1 MKKLVPWL
9 KSNWVSMTA
18 ILVALLAAPVAMYFA
33 GSWRASVLKSVEN
46 NVNQDISSLNAIDVT
61 YQVQPFLSGQQEISV
76 KTVPNEASTKAVTA
90 ILERVLAE
98 SAAVR
103 DEALA
108 FNQRDMRPLIT
119 GPTVEENLF
128 PEPVDESS
136 RLRLLSRMVAEW
148 PRAHEE
154 LLRRNQIGMPL
165 SADQVIAALQQVQRQ
180 EVSRLDAG
188 QPGRTLTPDE
198 QAEIAR
204 ILSER
209 RLQIYRNEARRV
221 TAYAD
226 AAVFKGVRPWGS
238 TTVLPLEV
246 AWQWQTLFWV
256 HAEIIRAVVTA
267 NADTVGGWL
276 PVYDAPVKRIESIT
290 VSGPSKPGQASSPG
304 GGGDRD
310 PSAPASDGSEPQP
323 AGDEKAE
330 LARDFS
336 QSHTGRSSW
345 PAMAN
350 PIYDIRYVDIDMIV
364 SSERLP
370 AVLAAFPKTNFMTV
384 VGLSFADFDPSAD
397 LREGFD
403 YGSEHLVRAS
413 IRVETVWLRGWMKQW
428 MPAKVRAALGIPED
442 PKPEQASEGQQQ
454 EEQQGE

>member
-9 KSNWVSMTA
+9 KSNWMSLTA
-18 ILVALLAAPVAMYFA
+18 ILIALILAPVGMYFA
-33 GSWRASVLKSVEN
+33 GSWRAAVLKSVEG

-61 YQVQPFLSGQQEISV
+61 YQVQPFLSGQEGISV
-76 KTVPNEASTKAVTA
+76 KTVPNEASTQAITA
-90 ILERVLAE
+90 ILERVLSE

-108 FNQRDMRPLIT
+108 FNQRDMQPLIR
-119 GPTVEENLF
+119 GSAPNENLF
-128 PEPVDESS
+128 PQPADESS

-148 PRAHEE
+148 PQAHET
-154 LLRRNQIGMPL
+154 LLRRYHMGMPL
-165 SADQVIAALQQVQRQ
+165 SADQVVAALQQVQRQ

-188 QPGRTLTPDE
+188 QPGRTLTAEE

-209 RLQIYRNEARRV
+209 RLQMYRNEARRV
-221 TAYAD
+221 TAYAEPSVFRGVTPW
-226 AAVFKGVRPWGS
+226 AA
-238 TTVLPLEV
+238 TAVLPLET

-256 HAEIIRAVVTA
+256 HEEIIRAVAAA

-290 VSGPSKPGQASSPG
+290 VTSPSKSGQPATG
-304 GGGDRD
+304 GSGDRD
-310 PSAPASDGSEPQP
+310 PSSAGAEGAEAQP
-323 AGDEKAE
+323 SGDDKAE

-336 QSHTGRSSW
+336 LSHSGRSSW
-345 PAMAN
+345 PVMAN
-350 PIYDIRYVDIDMIV
+350 PIYDIRYVDIQMIV
-364 SSERLP
+364 SSQRLP
-370 AVLAAFPKTNFMTV
+370 AVLAAFPRTNFMTV
-384 VGLSFADFDPSAD
+384 VGLNFSDYDPSAD

-403 YGSEHLVRAS
+403 YGAEHLVRAD

-428 MPAKVRAALGIPED
+428 MPPKVRAALGIPED
-442 PKPEQASEGQQQ
+442 PKPGEASDSQQPDEQAGQ
-454 EEQQGE
+454 